1 MRRGLKGNRVMLV
14 HVDGLAIE
22 GADTARSY
30 LEALGS
36 GSAEPFTA
44 SLFRRAV
51 RPGTVVVD
59 IGAFLGQY
67 TLLAAREAGPTG
79 RVYAFEPD
87 PRNFAY
93 LIKNIERNE
102 FADRASAIPQAIS
115 DRSGE
120 ITLYLDPDVGS
131 GSSLVFRRRRNVTS
145 TTVQTVTLDEFLGE
159 AIPPDLIKL
168 DIEGGECRAL
178 DGMTETIRRAG
189 DRLTMIVECFPK
201 ALRASGAST
210 DALIRRL
217 ERFGFRVYVID
228 EGRRRLF
235 PITARRSSIWSFY
248 LYLGLHSLLVVN
260 LLAVRTPDHPLVAS
274 LSHEP
279 LRLRNP
285 DPDPPL

>member
-1 MRRGLKGNRVMLV
+1 MQRGLKGNRVMLV

-22 GADTARSY
+22 GAEGARSY
-30 LEALGS
+30 LDALGS
-36 GSAEPFTA
+36 GSAEPFTT

-67 TLLAAREAGPTG
+67 TLLAARQAGPTG

-93 LIKNIERNE
+93 LIKNIERNG
-102 FADRASAIPQAIS
+102 FADRAGAISQAIS

-120 ITLYLDPDVGS
+120 LILYLDPEVGS
-131 GSSLVFRRRRNVTS
+131 GSSLVFRRRRNAGS
-145 TTVQTVTLDEFLGE
+145 ATVPVVTLDEFLGD

-189 DRLTMIVECFPK
+189 ERLTMIVECFPK

-210 DALIRRL
+210 GALIGRL
-217 ERFGFRVYVID
+217 ERVGFTVFVID
-228 EGRRRLF
+228 ERRRRLF
-235 PITARRSSIWSFY
+235 PITARRTSIWSFY

-260 LLAVRTPDHPLVAS
+260 LLAVRTLDHPLLGAR
-274 LSHEP
+274 P
-279 LRLRNP
+279 
-285 DPDPPL
+285 